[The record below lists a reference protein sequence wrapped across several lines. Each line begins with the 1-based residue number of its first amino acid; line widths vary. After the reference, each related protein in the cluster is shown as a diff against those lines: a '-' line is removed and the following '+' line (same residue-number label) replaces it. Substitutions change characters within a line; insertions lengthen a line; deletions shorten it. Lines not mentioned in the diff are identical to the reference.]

1 LAVDGDAQADLT
13 RWLLG
18 RADQDAVALEAI
30 VVGGADPTAMVHPT
44 RVAGRLRPRYD
55 AMVLDLPS
63 SLSRLTV
70 SAREIG
76 RAAPEAEGSC

>member
-1 LAVDGDAQADLT
+1 
-13 RWLLG
+13 
-18 RADQDAVALEAI
+18 
-30 VVGGADPTAMVHPT
+30 MVHPT

-70 SAREIG
+70 SAREIA
-76 RAAPEAEGSC
+76 RAAPEG